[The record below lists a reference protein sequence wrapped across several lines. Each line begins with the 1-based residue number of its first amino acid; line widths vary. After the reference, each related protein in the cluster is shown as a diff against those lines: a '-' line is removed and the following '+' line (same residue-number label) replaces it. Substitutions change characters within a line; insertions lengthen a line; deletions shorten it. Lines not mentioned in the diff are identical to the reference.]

1 MGEGYVSLV
10 QHMHTHLL
18 LSYRHLVADT
28 KMKKKKVGKRMK
40 DFVEE
45 EGLADILFAQTD
57 EGTTTRE
64 EKRREEKRREK
75 KEKKTRRHK
84 LTEIL

>member
-1 MGEGYVSLV
+1 
-10 QHMHTHLL
+10 
-18 LSYRHLVADT
+18 
-28 KMKKKKVGKRMK
+28 MK

-64 EKRREEKRREK
+64 EKRREEKEKEKK